1 MPLTD
6 KQRGLILE
14 YVLVSGLVKGMREDT
29 ELGEACENNEVTED
43 EICAYL
49 DEIKERES
57 SRLVLVE
64 APTNPFEIKKLVE
77 ELAEL
82 ICSQCECMGSLT
94 YDYGPDGE
102 DPDNYEPDSTW
113 IIRIGEAAAEMV
125 GGAVDGAQVFS
136 GISLEV
142 ADIVKLLTPPEYGV
156 QFDNVCVTFTNHLDE
171 PPYVVIDG
179 KYKGIPVIIYIYSEP
194 YADEEPDTLTNE
206 QGHIWHKPF
215 KTDDEDDNG

>member
-6 KQRGLILE
+6 KQRSLILE

-49 DEIKERES
+49 DEIKEREA

-64 APTNPFEIKKLVE
+64 APSNPFEIKKLVE

-82 ICSQCECMGSLT
+82 ICSRCECMGSLT
-94 YDYGPDGE
+94 YDYGPDSG
-102 DPDNYEPDSTW
+102 DTDAYDPDSTW
-113 IIRIGEAAAEMV
+113 TLRLGEAAAEMV

-136 GISLEV
+136 GIAVDVTNIL
-142 ADIVKLLTPPEYGV
+142 KLLTPLECGV
-156 QFDNVCVTFTNHLDE
+156 KFETVCVTFTNQLDE
-171 PPYVVIDG
+171 PPYVVIEG
-179 KYKGIPVIIYIYSEP
+179 RYKGINMLIYIYAEP
-194 YADEEPDTLTNE
+194 YTDEEPDTLTNE
-206 QGHIWHKPF
+206 QGHIWQKPP
-215 KTDDEDDNG
+215 KPDEDDNG